1 MISIRRRLIISIV
14 LLLSVLWLAA
24 TAWAVY
30 DMRQGL
36 QTALDARLASSA
48 RMVQTLIG
56 RGDISLASPQPR
68 ASSLDQVLNGGLRGE
83 AGLTCQLW
91 SLDGELMSLSQGA
104 PVMAAPQDI
113 PDGYSNRIIDGEHW
127 RLFAL
132 TDPTSALRVVTA
144 EKRELRRALLAG
156 IAVAVST
163 PFALA
168 LPAML
173 LLVWYGV
180 GRGLRPLQSLRDSLQ
195 QRHADALEPVAPD
208 GVPIEVAP
216 LVDSL
221 NRLFTRLR
229 QAFERERR
237 FTGDAAHELRTP
249 LAGLKTQLQLARAA
263 EGEQRER
270 ALAQAEAVT
279 DRMGH
284 LVQQLLELARLD
296 AGRAPEGRS
305 DAADVAR
312 AVIAECSDRA
322 EAQEVALRWQA
333 NARSH
338 VAIAPAMLHTAL
350 RNLIMNALAHAPAG
364 SRIDICLSVTASHAL
379 IEVLDEGPGIPPEQL
394 ERVRERFYRSPAAD
408 REGSGLGLAIVAAIV
423 ERYGGELVLTNR
435 SPGLRATLRLPLAS
449 PADSG
454 F

>member
-113 PDGYSNRIIDGEHW
+113 PDGYSNRVIDGEHW

-322 EAQEVALRWQA
+322 EA
-333 NARSH
+333 
-338 VAIAPAMLHTAL
+338 
-350 RNLIMNALAHAPAG
+350 
-364 SRIDICLSVTASHAL
+364 
-379 IEVLDEGPGIPPEQL
+379 
-394 ERVRERFYRSPAAD
+394 
-408 REGSGLGLAIVAAIV
+408 
-423 ERYGGELVLTNR
+423 
-435 SPGLRATLRLPLAS
+435 
-449 PADSG
+449 
-454 F
+454 